1 MSEVTFATQEW
12 LDRFRGHLNSSA
24 EYLSAT
30 THWNDDALYVID
42 ADPDIGFAEPVGYYI
57 KWQSGAIVEAKA
69 VANPSPDI
77 AVFVVRA
84 RYSIWEEAYRTKT
97 DVGVAL
103 LTGKFQFQGP
113 FAKAAANVVGEV
125 MMLETAYTIPT
136 RFLPTRS
143 ATSRQ

>member
-1 MSEVTFATQEW
+1 MSEASFATQEW
-12 LDRFRGHLNSSA
+12 LDQFRGQLSSSS

-30 THWNDDALYVID
+30 SHWNDDALYVID
-42 ADPDIGFAEPVGYYI
+42 ADPDIGFPEPVGYYI
-57 KWQSGAIVEAKA
+57 KWKSGEIVEAKA
-69 VANPSPDI
+69 VANPPPDS

-84 RYSIWEEAYRTKT
+84 RYSIWEEAYRTKA

-136 RFLPTRS
+136 RFLSSSTPAPS
-143 ATSRQ
+143 Q